1 MPRLKVYLEE
11 GQPEGLPVA
20 AWALDLPGAY
30 AGGKTRDEAL
40 QALLDEVR
48 GYLAWLRKFG
58 EGVPEG
64 AEPIELEVVEGFP
77 AFKSAPDYEVNAFFG
92 PDAQPLGEGEI
103 PRLLHLLEMSRRE
116 LLEVLSGAPADAF
129 EWRRD
134 ERTRTISEILR
145 HIAGAELWYLSRLP
159 ATDPRV
165 MLEQTR
171 SIAQDILGRLEILQ
185 RTQFVSL
192 SGEKWSAR
200 KVFRRFLY
208 HERYHTKSIRRIL
221 EAYRGAD
228 STRKSDGGPA

>member
-1 MPRLKVYLEE
+1 MARLKVYVEE
-11 GQPEGLPVA
+11 GQTEGLPVA

-30 AGGKTRDEAL
+30 AAGQSREEAL
-40 QALLDEVR
+40 EALVSEIRD
-48 GYLAWLRKFG
+48 YWAWLRKFG
-58 EGVPEG
+58 EDAPEQ
-64 AEPIELEVVEGFP
+64 AETLELDVVEIFR
-77 AFKSAPDYEVNAFFG
+77 AFKSAPGYEVNAFFA
-92 PDAQPLGEGEI
+92 PDAKPVEEKEI
-103 PRLLHLLEMSRRE
+103 PRLLHLLDMSRQE
-116 LLEVLSGAPADAF
+116 LLDVLSQVPADAF

-171 SIAQDILGRLEILQ
+171 SIAQDILGRLGVQQ

>member
-11 GQPEGLPVA
+11 GQTEGLPVA

-30 AGGKTRDEAL
+30 AAGQSREEAL
-40 QALLDEVR
+40 EALVKEVR
-48 GYLAWLRKFG
+48 DYWAWLRKFG
-58 EGVPEG
+58 EDAPGDVDPV
-64 AEPIELEVVEGFP
+64 ELDIVEVFR
-77 AFKSAPDYEVNAFFG
+77 AFKSAPDYEVSGFFA
-92 PDAQPLGEGEI
+92 PDARPVEEEEL
-103 PRLLHLLEMSRRE
+103 PRFLRLLDMSRQE
-116 LLEVLSGAPADAF
+116 LLDVIFQIPADAF

-145 HIAGAELWYLSRLP
+145 HITVTELWYLSRLP

-165 MLEQTR
+165 MLENTR
-171 SIAQDILGRLEILQ
+171 RIARDMLGRLGVKQ

-192 SGEKWSAR
+192 MGEKWSAR